1 VIMLA
6 IGFGEQ

>member
-1 VIMLA
+1 MLA